1 MDSTSSSTYS
11 QTSFNG
17 DLESLS
23 EEDYF
28 RYIGQY
34 DCPCIGSAYGCPAMT
49 NGTQYCYKFYCP
61 YEDEANKNDVFKEE
75 SNEESNEKSNEESN
89 EESSQESKKQI
100 IEKTKKE
107 IKKEVKEELKNKFN
121 RKVKSHSI

>member
-1 MDSTSSSTYS
+1 MESSSSSTYS
-11 QTSFNG
+11 PTSFNG

-28 RYIGQY
+28 RCIGQY

-61 YEDEANKNDVFKEE
+61 YEDEANQNEVFIEENKEE
-75 SNEESNEKSNEESN
+75 L
-89 EESSQESKKQI
+89 
-100 IEKTKKE
+100 KKE
-107 IKKEVKEELKNKFN
+107 IKKEVKKEIKNKLN
-121 RKVKSHSI
+121 KKVKSHSI

>member
-11 QTSFNG
+11 PTSFNG

-34 DCPCIGSAYGCPAMT
+34 DCPCIGSVYGCPAMT
-49 NGTQYCYKFYCP
+49 NGSQYCYKFYCP
-61 YEDEANKNDVFKEE
+61 YEDKANQNDVFIEENKEE
-75 SNEESNEKSNEESN
+75 NKEKNKEEV
-89 EESSQESKKQI
+89 
-100 IEKTKKE
+100 
-107 IKKEVKEELKNKFN
+107 KKEVKEEVKKEIKNKLN
-121 RKVKSHSI
+121 KKVKSHSI

>member
-75 SNEESNEKSNEESN
+75 SNEK
-89 EESSQESKKQI
+89 SSQESKKQI

>member
-1 MDSTSSSTYS
+1 METSSSSTYS
-11 QTSFNG
+11 PTSFNG

-49 NGTQYCYKFYCP
+49 NGTQYCYKYYCP
-61 YEDEANKNDVFKEE
+61 YEDEANQNDVFIEENVEKNNSKENTNDK
-75 SNEESNEKSNEESN
+75 SEKETNKTTN
-89 EESSQESKKQI
+89 QEK
-100 IEKTKKE
+100 
-107 IKKEVKEELKNKFN
+107 KNK
-121 RKVKSHSI
+121 KIKSYSI

>member
-1 MDSTSSSTYS
+1 MDSSSSSTYS
-11 QTSFNG
+11 PTSFNG

-61 YEDEANKNDVFKEE
+61 YEDEAIHNDVFIEE
-75 SNEESNEKSNEESN
+75 N
-89 EESSQESKKQI
+89 KK
-100 IEKTKKE
+100 KVKKE
-107 IKKEVKEELKNKFN
+107 IKKEVKKEIKNKLN
-121 RKVKSHSI
+121 KKVKSHSI